1 MKLPENMY
9 MLCGDEYGK
18 FMDMTDDL
26 VDYVNFYKVDM
37 EDYDGIEFISLR
49 KIIDRQIIDGNYIN
63 SIDVENS

>member
-1 MKLPENMY
+1 